1 MKNIMK
7 FFNNSYELDSSI
19 PMEEE
24 DPLVGIM
31 ENEIKSLLQNKG
43 INVVKITSEYEEC
56 IDSIDIELE
65 DKVNLI
71 KYIKFKELINEL
83 TDIILI

>member
-1 MKNIMK
+1 MK

>member
-1 MKNIMK
+1 MK

-19 PMEEE
+19 SMEEE

-43 INVVKITSEYEEC
+43 INVVKITS
-56 IDSIDIELE
+56 
-65 DKVNLI
+65 
-71 KYIKFKELINEL
+71 
-83 TDIILI
+83 